1 MAHFSL
7 ESYLNGSSSR
17 DVIAEMYA
25 GHVVGHVNTRLSRRL
40 SYFAEVVLDASGA
53 HGSQVSLER
62 SIFKFY
68 FKDSARL
75 RIGRIHTPVSIWN
88 STYHHGQYLQTSITR
103 PIIVEYATRFSP
115 IHSLAVEFSGVANRA
130 WGSIEYVAGVAS
142 QDNSHGRQENEES
155 HSKNP
160 AYYSRLSVSP
170 SSVFGLSFGASVFRE
185 RMDAPASTENTP
197 PVA

>member
-1 MAHFSL
+1 MRRLQFILVLLLLIGLAFGRQTDTVLDESSKRTSYGAFAHFSL

-40 SYFAEVVLDASGA
+40 SYFAEVDLDASGA

-130 WGSIEYVAGVAS
+130 WGSI
-142 QDNSHGRQENEES
+142 
-155 HSKNP
+155 
-160 AYYSRLSVSP
+160 
-170 SSVFGLSFGASVFRE
+170 
-185 RMDAPASTENTP
+185 
-197 PVA
+197 